1 MEDFRINFATFLI
14 QSNSLKFGKFRLSS
28 GLDSSYYIDLRNI
41 QSHPSIFH
49 QTIISLRDKIIEDG
63 LEFDCLATVPT
74 SGLVFTSALAYE
86 IFRPLIYIRKESKG
100 YGVNNLI
107 EGKLQKN
114 QKVLLIDDVITT
126 GQSLKHA
133 IKVIRNNG
141 AKVNNVLSILFRG
154 NNDIIEKYTQIDID
168 LKFLI
173 TMTEISDILY
183 SRNLIDREKR
193 EELKK

>member
-1 MEDFRINFATFLI
+1 
-14 QSNSLKFGKFRLSS
+14 
-28 GLDSSYYIDLRNI
+28 
-41 QSHPSIFH
+41 
-49 QTIISLRDKIIEDG
+49 
-63 LEFDCLATVPT
+63 
-74 SGLVFTSALAYE
+74 LAYE

-107 EGKLQKN
+107 EGKLQEN
-114 QKVLLIDDVITT
+114 QNVLLIDDVITT

-133 IKVIRNNG
+133 IKIIRNNG
-141 AKVNNVLSILFRG
+141 AKVNNVLTILFRG
-154 NNDIIEKYTQIDID
+154 NNEIIDKYSQIDID
-168 LKFLI
+168 LKFLT